1 MRYRPLGPTGLD
13 VSVISLGSWLT
24 FGGSADEQTCIDR
37 IHRAFELG
45 VNFFDTADLY
55 ESGHAEEIV
64 GRAIVTLPRDRVI
77 VGTKVFYPTRTGQGL
92 GRTHVLAACDESLR
106 RLGLDTIDL
115 YQCHRYDPGTVL
127 EETCRVMHDLVQ
139 AGKIRHWGVSE
150 WSAGQIAD
158 AVAICERE
166 GLTPPATDQPN
177 YSMLLRHAEK
187 EVLPA
192 CGRLGLRVVVFSP
205 LAQGVLTG
213 KYRSANRV
221 PRDSRAAGGH
231 GAFFVRPL
239 LSRDNF
245 RKIDRLRPIASDLG
259 LTLGQLALAWILR
272 RPEVTSTIVG
282 ATKLAQVEENV
293 RAADVD
299 LEAGTLD
306 AVERALA

>member
-1 MRYRPLGPTGLD
+1 MRYRPLGRTGLD
-13 VSVISLGSWLT
+13 VSVISLGSWRT

-92 GRTHVLAACDESLR
+92 GRTHVLAACDESSR
-106 RLGLDTIDL
+106 RLGLDVIDL
-115 YQCHRYDPGTVL
+115 YQCHRYDPSTVL

-166 GLTPPATDQPN
+166 GLPPPATDQPN

-192 CGRLGLRVVVFSP
+192 CGRLGLGVVVFSP

-221 PRDSRAAGGH
+221 PPDSRAAGGH

-245 RKIDRLRPIASDLG
+245 RKIDRLRPIASELG

>member
-64 GRAIVTLPRDRVI
+64 GRAIVTLPRDQVI

-158 AVAICERE
+158 AVVICERE